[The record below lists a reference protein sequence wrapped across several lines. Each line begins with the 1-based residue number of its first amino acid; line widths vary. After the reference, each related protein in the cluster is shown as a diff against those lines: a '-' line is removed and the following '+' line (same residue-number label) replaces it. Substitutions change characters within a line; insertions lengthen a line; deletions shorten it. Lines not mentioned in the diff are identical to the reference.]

1 MDSNR
6 MDSNR
11 IADANRMDSNRI
23 ADANRIDSNRIAD
36 ANKMDSN
43 KKVNLSSSNNLSS
56 EDKAKLV
63 LSSVLDEQ
71 SAETAAETAE
81 EETDEESDEDE
92 TDKQAEADEDAE
104 SDEDAE
110 AEKKAPEKTPND
122 YIYDYYLLKAAYEKM
137 LYRYKRKTKTQHIKC
152 INCKKDGGTIF
163 SNTDGIL
170 IAKCN
175 ATKHCKLDI
184 EIHRGKIIQL
194 TDLENSLYKKLNE
207 YKSKIV
213 CLKLDLMFGY
223 TDEENTIE
231 LFKKNNLLLSNN
243 EKLLYECHNYEFNM
257 NKDREKLLNEYKE
270 TMNTEL
276 NDVKMMLNKYNEDK
290 NNHKVIE
297 DITTKYVQV
306 IYPLIEKIRDTKYK
320 TSNVECDDNDCK
332 LIQHEFNI
340 EDMEMYVA
348 DKTTIVRYN
357 I

>member
-1 MDSNR
+1 MD
-6 MDSNR
+6 
-11 IADANRMDSNRI
+11 
-23 ADANRIDSNRIAD
+23 
-36 ANKMDSN
+36 
-43 KKVNLSSSNNLSS
+43 SNNLSS
-56 EDKAKLV
+56 EDEAKMA

-71 SAETAAETAE
+71 SAETAETA
-81 EETDEESDEDE
+81 ESDEDE
-92 TDKQAEADEDAE
+92 DEDEADEE
-104 SDEDAE
+104 VE
-110 AEKKAPEKTPND
+110 AEKKAPEKTTND
-122 YIYDYYLLKAAYEKM
+122 YIYDYYVLKAAYEKII
-137 LYRYKRKTKTQHIKC
+137 YRYKRKTKTQPIKC
-152 INCKKDGGTIF
+152 INCNKDGGTIF

-194 TDLENSLYKKLNE
+194 TDLENSLYKNLNE

-231 LFKKNNLLLSNN
+231 LFKKNSLLLSNN
-243 EKLLYECHNYEFNM
+243 EKLLYECHNYEFIM

-290 NNHKVIE
+290 NNHKIIE

-320 TSNVECDDNDCK
+320 TSIVECDDNDCK

>member
-1 MDSNR
+1 MD
-6 MDSNR
+6 
-11 IADANRMDSNRI
+11 ANRI
-23 ADANRIDSNRIAD
+23 ADANRIDSNIIDSNKMDSNRIAD

-56 EDKAKLV
+56 EYEAKIA

-71 SAETAAETAE
+71 SAETAAEEAEAE

-92 TDKQAEADEDAE
+92 ADKQAEADEE
-104 SDEDAE
+104 VE

-122 YIYDYYLLKAAYEKM
+122 YIYDYYLLKAAYEKI
-137 LYRYKRKTKTQHIKC
+137 LYRYKRKTKTQPIKC

-194 TDLENSLYKKLNE
+194 TDLENSLYKNLNE

-231 LFKKNNLLLSNN
+231 LFKKNNILLSNN

-257 NKDREKLLNEYKE
+257 TKDREKLLNEYKE
-270 TMNTEL
+270 TMITEL
-276 NDVKMMLNKYNEDK
+276 NDVKMLLNKYNEDK
-290 NNHKVIE
+290 NNHKIIE

>member
-1 MDSNR
+1 MDS
-6 MDSNR
+6 
-11 IADANRMDSNRI
+11 
-23 ADANRIDSNRIAD
+23 
-36 ANKMDSN
+36 NKMDSN

-56 EDKAKLV
+56 EDEAKLT

-71 SAETAAETAE
+71 SAEEAE
-81 EETDEESDEDE
+81 EAEAEESEAE
-92 TDKQAEADEDAE
+92 ESEAEAEESEAE
-104 SDEDAE
+104 AEAEAGEETE

-122 YIYDYYLLKAAYEKM
+122 YIYDYYVLKSAYEKI
-137 LYRYKRKTKTQHIKC
+137 LYRYKRKTKTQPIKC

-194 TDLENSLYKKLNE
+194 TDLETSLYKKLNE
-207 YKSKIV
+207 YKSIIV

-257 NKDREKLLNEYKE
+257 TKDREKLLNEYKE

-290 NNHKVIE
+290 NNHKIIE

-306 IYPLIEKIRDTKYK
+306 IYPLIEQIRDTKYK

>member
-1 MDSNR
+1 MDA
-6 MDSNR
+6 NR
-11 IADANRMDSNRI
+11 IADANIIDSNKMDSNI
-23 ADANRIDSNRIAD
+23 I
-36 ANKMDSN
+36 DSN

-56 EDKAKLV
+56 EDKAKIV

-71 SAETAAETAE
+71 SAETAEAEAE
-81 EETDEESDEDE
+81 EAEAAEESDEESDEDE
-92 TDKQAEADEDAE
+92 AEADEE
-104 SDEDAE
+104 AE

-122 YIYDYYLLKAAYEKM
+122 YIYDYYVLKAAYEKI
-137 LYRYKRKTKTQHIKC
+137 LYRYKRKTKTQPIKC

-297 DITTKYVQV
+297 DITTKYIQA

-320 TSNVECDDNDCK
+320 TSIVECDEEDCK
-332 LIQHEFNI
+332 LKQYYLNI
-340 EDMEMYVA
+340 EDIEMYTG
-348 DKTTIVRYN
+348 DKTTIVRY
-357 I
+357 IT